1 MLYNAY
7 KTKVSFVRKRKIN
20 IDFMTMKDDPK
31 KQIQLD
37 NIHQI
42 NMKNLESKY
51 SNSKKNY
58 SIGQPSFR
66 QVFENYPRNRTDN
79 NIQLNDNY
87 RQERSLYQ
95 LQSKPNNVLP
105 KWVNYLMD
113 TTVANDDISSMS
125 VITFSTA
132 VDTSCKFITVFCG
145 IGVNEFLA
153 KFSPP
158 GMAVVVS
165 IK

>member
-1 MLYNAY
+1 
-7 KTKVSFVRKRKIN
+7 
-20 IDFMTMKDDPK
+20 MTMKDDPK

-51 SNSKKNY
+51 SNSKKKY
-58 SIGQPSFR
+58 
-66 QVFENYPRNRTDN
+66 
-79 NIQLNDNY
+79 
-87 RQERSLYQ
+87 
-95 LQSKPNNVLP
+95 
-105 KWVNYLMD
+105 
-113 TTVANDDISSMS
+113 
-125 VITFSTA
+125 A